1 MAERT
6 VRRRCSRKLT
16 TVEVNP
22 LEASRST
29 GEGNSETSQGECG
42 DALHWSGHGELPAP
56 VRPDNG
62 DGGGTPKS
70 AHTVGRLAKLAG
82 A

>member
-6 VRRRCSRKLT
+6 ERRRRPRKLT
-16 TVEVNP
+16 TVAVNP
-22 LEASRST
+22 LEASLST
-29 GEGNSETSQGECG
+29 GEGDSGTSQGECG
-42 DALHWSGHGELPAP
+42 DALHWSGHGEPPAP

-62 DGGGTPKS
+62 NGGGTPKS
-70 AHTVGRLAKLAG
+70 AHTVGRLTKLAG